1 MNWKKRPLSVIIISC
16 VYILAGAIGFAYHF
30 TEFLAPNP
38 FQYDIVGIALVRL
51 TAVVCGVYML
61 LGHNWA
67 RWVALAWIALHVILS
82 AFHSLPQFAIHC
94 LFLAVIT
101 WFLFRPEVTRY
112 FRGTKIGP
120 ETGTT

>member
-1 MNWKKRPLSVIIISC
+1 MNWKKRPLSVIIISF
-16 VYILAGAIGFAYHF
+16 VYILAGGIGLAYHF
-30 TEFLAPNP
+30 ADFLAPNP

-67 RWVALAWIALHVILS
+67 RWVAVAWIALHVILS

-94 LFLAVIT
+94 LFFAAIA
-101 WFLFRPEVTRY
+101 WCLFRPEIARLANRDRRHFPT
-112 FRGTKIGP
+112 
-120 ETGTT
+120 